1 MLCIIGYLAE
11 STYSDANEIFWC
23 GTTHLYNKNNAY
35 SRRLVNTFKVC
46 SLIDENLNLK
56 KKSFVLNLLKCHQ
69 IQKYCTFLYLLF
81 MSCIWESLNYENNQV
96 YNIQNDLGEWSVCRL
111 YSGLCDSRNEFKIYI
126 LSMIRHEE

>member
-11 STYSDANEIFWC
+11 ATYSDANEIFWC

-56 KKSFVLNLLKCHQ
+56 KKVICIKSFKMPPNPKV
-69 IQKYCTFLYLLF
+69 LYLFVFIIYELYLRKF
-81 MSCIWESLNYENNQV
+81 ELWE
-96 YNIQNDLGEWSVCRL
+96 
-111 YSGLCDSRNEFKIYI
+111 
-126 LSMIRHEE
+126 